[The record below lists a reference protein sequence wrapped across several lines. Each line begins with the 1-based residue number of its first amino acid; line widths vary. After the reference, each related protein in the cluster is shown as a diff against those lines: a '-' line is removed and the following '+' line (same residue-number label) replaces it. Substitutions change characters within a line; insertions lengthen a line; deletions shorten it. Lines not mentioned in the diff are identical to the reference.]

1 MANNVTHHATQN
13 IYTLCSYV
21 YIYTPLDDTSKG
33 FSLWPGRDIE
43 GEIQDSVLSLML
55 LLGNK
60 VSLSKNQ
67 LTRFELHAMDHQLC
81 N

>member
-1 MANNVTHHATQN
+1 MWLITQLRIYTHCAHMYTFTHH
-13 IYTLCSYV
+13 S
-21 YIYTPLDDTSKG
+21 LDDTSKG

-67 LTRFELHAMDHQLC
+67 LTRFELHAMDHQL